1 MPKKYLFTKK
11 PKPASRKT
19 EQLVPDCLE
28 KAPEEAKQEDVHVPK
43 NPRGSSKRKKPSV
56 TGCLEKAPEEAKQED
71 VHVQTAGTLPPTK
84 PGFTR
89 KTVELKQK
97 KIDETTMLDVLVFT
111 DTHITGLQAG
121 IDDVPLDEWLE
132 KCKAGQ
138 QATKDHEDAEI
149 DEVAPDAWVEQ
160 FMANDPE
167 SCE

>member
-1 MPKKYLFTKK
+1 MPKRYQFTKK

-19 EQLVPDCLE
+19 EQLVPDCPEQLLEQLVPDCHE

-43 NPRGSSKRKKPSV
+43 NPKGSSKRKKPSV
-56 TGCLEKAPEEAKQED
+56 T
-71 VHVQTAGTLPPTK
+71 
-84 PGFTR
+84 GFTR

-97 KIDETTMLDVLVFT
+97 KIDKTSMLDVLVFT

-149 DEVAPDAWVEQ
+149 DEVAPASWVEQ

-167 SCE
+167 SCK